1 MGGPNVLCRGSGGDF
16 IVTHQKTGR
25 EERGFTERS
34 WDTQEALSLR
44 RSK

>member
-1 MGGPNVLCRGSGGDF
+1 MQGGSGGDF